1 MTWYVGLLSG
11 HAREVNGKAAG
22 MSDRYLPA
30 ASAAYRSPDPRKYE
44 LVSHIPEL
52 RRTLHSVNPEA
63 RNHRLFPFS
72 VKIAPSTV
80 QLCSSDTPS
89 NRKVPVELY
98 SPTSINKRTDHRFR
112 PPPSTTSRPLD
123 SRETKRL
130 PPQWLQPKSPK
141 PPNPPSPSLP
151 VSLLSSSQE
160 STPSDTNPP

>member
-72 VKIAPSTV
+72 AQIASSTV
-80 QLCSSDTPS
+80 QFLVIRHAIQSETPDQTVQS
-89 NRKVPVELY
+89 R
-98 SPTSINKRTDHRFR
+98 INQQTD
-112 PPPSTTSRPLD
+112 
-123 SRETKRL
+123 
-130 PPQWLQPKSPK
+130 
-141 PPNPPSPSLP
+141 
-151 VSLLSSSQE
+151 
-160 STPSDTNPP
+160 